1 MFLPEGQKSL
11 STNAHWQYISSSY
24 LSIFIT
30 LGTTAEVFEF
40 SHKTIPFA
48 TGVGYRNYVVFS
60 MWLTWM
66 SDIEAPME
74 RNH

>member
-1 MFLPEGQKSL
+1 MFI
-11 STNAHWQYISSSY
+11 N
-24 LSIFIT
+24 
-30 LGTTAEVFEF
+30 LGKNAEVFEF